1 MQTRA
6 PQFELFIMNTS
17 KSSEPVA
24 VPEFQVVGPQ
34 HAQALAAFFER
45 LRANGDE
52 SYFHPHP
59 LTGGEA
65 QKRAA
70 YCGLDFYCVLMQGS
84 AVVAYGML
92 RGWDEGYEVPAI
104 GAAVDP
110 SAQGHGYGRLLMNYL
125 HATARERGVKRIRVT
140 VELGNIRSVA
150 MCRSLGYVF
159 QDPENGRIIGF
170 LPMNPPVGRSP
181 EEMVR

>member
-1 MQTRA
+1 MTTA
-6 PQFELFIMNTS
+6 N
-17 KSSEPVA
+17 SSEPVPA
-24 VPEFQVVGPQ
+24 PEFQVVGPQ

-52 SYFHPHP
+52 FYFHPHP
-59 LTGGEA
+59 LTEAEA

-70 YCGLDFYCVLMQGS
+70 YRGLDFYCVLMQGS

-92 RGWDEGYEVPAI
+92 RGWDEGYEAPGI

-110 SAQGHGYGRLLMNYL
+110 TAQGQGYGRLLMNYL
-125 HATARERGVKRIRVT
+125 HATARERGVKRIRANADPD
-140 VELGNIRSVA
+140 NIRSVG

-159 QDPENGRIIGF
+159 QAPENGRIIGF
-170 LPMNPPVGRSP
+170 LHLNPSVGGSP
-181 EEMVR
+181 EEMAR